1 MDMKTRLLQDL
12 KDAMRTRD
20 SLRKDLLQIL
30 RAGILQAEKDGQC
43 TLDDPDI
50 LDIVAREVKKRQEN
64 LAELAHSGRQDI
76 LDKNQA
82 ELAVPESYLPKPL
95 TESEIDRIVLEAI
108 RESGASS
115 PRDMGQVMKL
125 VMPQTKGRADGK
137 LVNQA
142 VKRHLSG

>member
-82 ELAVPESYLPKPL
+82 ELAVLESYLPRPL

>member
-82 ELAVPESYLPKPL
+82 ELAVLERYLPRPL

>member
-82 ELAVPESYLPKPL
+82 ELAVLESYLPRPL

-142 VKRHLSG
+142 VKRHLSS

>member
-50 LDIVAREVKKRQEN
+50 LDIVAREAKKRQEN

-82 ELAVPESYLPKPL
+82 ELAVLESYLPRPL

>member
-82 ELAVPESYLPKPL
+82 ELAVLESYLPRPL

-142 VKRHLSG
+142 VKRLLSS

>member
-43 TLDDPDI
+43 TRDDPDI

-82 ELAVPESYLPKPL
+82 ELAVLESYLPRPL

-142 VKRHLSG
+142 VKRLLSS

>member
-12 KDAMRTRD
+12 KYAMRTRD

-82 ELAVPESYLPKPL
+82 ELAVLESYLPKPL

>member
-82 ELAVPESYLPKPL
+82 ELAVLESYLPKPL

>member
-1 MDMKTRLLQDL
+1 MDMKTRLMQDL

-82 ELAVPESYLPKPL
+82 ELAVLESYLPRPL

-142 VKRHLSG
+142 VKRLLSS

>member
-20 SLRKDLLQIL
+20 TLRKDMLQIL

-43 TLDDPDI
+43 VLDEPAM
-50 LDIVAREVKKRQEN
+50 LEIVAREVKKRQEN
-64 LAELAHSGRQDI
+64 LTELARSGRQDI

-82 ELAVPESYLPKPL
+82 ELTVLESYLPRQL